1 MRREPSR
8 VGTILDLPRERPIAT
23 VASSA
28 AVATRAAADQW
39 DATRG
44 DPAASRRDT
53 PPGVFGPT
61 VALAVL
67 FAFAAV
73 AALLS
78 AVLIVVDPRPIP
90 GLPATQR
97 QDAETSLYVAAF
109 AVVLPLALIVAPRL
123 ARRID
128 AGANAAGLPT
138 LTALLAAGAALAAG
152 LVRVASLLDQ
162 GATAGALAAAV
173 AAWWLAAIASLARA
187 AGGRPWKALLTAA
200 PFTGPLVIVA
210 ASLTVATLFGFAHL
224 ESLSPVPLVLA
235 AVAIPLSLLTAG
247 GLDLPRLGR
256 RWGVGLDLTI
266 AGLLVLAISNL
277 VIITPEAQGLDFTAR
292 YLYGVEQF
300 HADFLLGPANQ
311 VLGGSPML
319 VDTASQ
325 YGVGSIVFLA
335 GWFNLVP
342 IGYGTFGFLD
352 GILTGAAFVAGYSIL
367 RASGVS
373 RLLAG
378 GALAVGVLALVW
390 NRTYPL
396 GTLVQE
402 GPLRFGLPVAVILA
416 SVVAAR
422 WPRFSR
428 LARLASLVA
437 VGISAIWALEAF
449 ALTAVTFAAIAAF
462 SVLLVPSPRRARWVV
477 RQALLVLAAFACAH
491 VVFAAGTLAGT
502 GHLPDFGQYLAYL
515 DAFLF
520 GSLGDLTYDFSRWS
534 PGIALGAVY
543 LASAVAL
550 GLVLRLKPELV
561 RREHV
566 ALTALTGT
574 TAYGIALFAYLVDRS
589 GDHVVAYVSLPAVL
603 IGTLWLSLLLRPNDS
618 TRLAR
623 GAAIACGLSVAA
635 LLASAAWSSIG
646 PRFPDTAL
654 AHLAPGGDSTRA
666 ALERLWHFPPL
677 SPAAPAGERLLERYL
692 PGERR
697 SVVLVKP
704 DLGVEILMRSGR
716 SNRLPIAYPWGDGFV
731 EEQRIPGLRRAVAD
745 LLVGDRMLLDQGTLE
760 TFRAQPVRRPGNGPG
775 SGLVPGS
782 ATAPLQLFALQKI
795 AARFR
800 LRPIHRDN
808 SGLVVVQLGPRA

>member
-1 MRREPSR
+1 M
-8 VGTILDLPRERPIAT
+8 
-23 VASSA
+23 
-28 AVATRAAADQW
+28 
-39 DATRG
+39 
-44 DPAASRRDT
+44 
-53 PPGVFGPT
+53 FGPT

-67 FAFAAV
+67 FAFAGV

-78 AVLIVVDPRPIP
+78 AVLLAVDPRPIP

-109 AVVLPLALIVAPRL
+109 VVVLPLALVVGPRL
-123 ARRID
+123 ARRII
-128 AGANAAGLPT
+128 AGPNAAGLPA
-138 LTALLAAGAALAAG
+138 LAALLAAGAALAAG
-152 LVRVASLLDQ
+152 LVRVSDLFDQ
-162 GATAGALAAAV
+162 SATAATLAAAV
-173 AAWWLAAIASLARA
+173 AAWWAAAAASLARA
-187 AGGRPWKALLTAA
+187 AGARPWQALLRAA
-200 PFTGPLVIVA
+200 PMTKPLVIAA

-224 ESLSPVPLVLA
+224 DSLSPVPLVFA
-235 AVAIPLSLLTAG
+235 AIAIPITLLRADR
-247 GLDLPRLGR
+247 LRLPRLGGR
-256 RWGVGLDLTI
+256 SAVGVDLAI

-277 VIITPEAQGLDFTAR
+277 VIITPEAQGLDSGAR
-292 YLYGVEQF
+292 YLHGVEQF

-325 YGVGSIVFLA
+325 YGVGSIIFLA

-342 IGYGTFGFLD
+342 IGYGTLGFLD
-352 GILTGAAFVAGYSIL
+352 GILTGAAFAAGYWIL

-396 GTLVQE
+396 GTLLQE

-428 LARLASLVA
+428 GARFAALVV

-449 ALTAVTFAAIAAF
+449 ALTAVTFAVIAAF
-462 SVLLVPSPRRARWVV
+462 SALLRPSPGRVRWFA
-477 RQALLVLAAFACAH
+477 RQAMLVLTAFVCAH
-491 VVFAAGTLAGT
+491 LVFAAATLAGT
-502 GHLPDFGQYLAYL
+502 GQLPDWGQYLAYL

-520 GSLGDLTYDFSRWS
+520 GGLGDLTYDFSPWS

-550 GLVLRLKPELV
+550 GLVLRLKPDLV
-561 RREHV
+561 RREQV

-603 IGTLWLSLLLRPNDS
+603 IGTLWLSLLLRSNEATP
-618 TRLAR
+618 LAR
-623 GAAIACGLSVAA
+623 GAAIACCLSVAA
-635 LLASAAWSSIG
+635 LLVSAAWSSIG

-654 AHLAPGGDSTRA
+654 AHLATGGESTRA
-666 ALERLWHFPPL
+666 ALQRLWDFPPL
-677 SPAAPAGERLLERYL
+677 SPAAPAGEELLDRYL
-692 PGERR
+692 PGEPR
-697 SVVLVKP
+697 SVVLVTP

-731 EEQRIPGLRRAVAD
+731 EEQRIPGIRRAVAD
-745 LLVGDRMLLDQGTLE
+745 LQVGDRMLLDQGALD
-760 TFRAQPVRRPGNGPG
+760 TFATHPLGRAGNEPG

-782 ATAPLQLFALQKI
+782 AVAPLQLFALGKI
-795 AARFR
+795 ASRFR
-800 LRPIHRDN
+800 LRPIHRDP